1 MITFRSPDGARVT
14 VIQVTHTSDHS
25 DGQWYRVT
33 DRHGLY
39 AGQTRSVTGLADLG
53 INIKTLTEEHAP

>member
-1 MITFRSPDGARVT
+1 MITFRSPDGARVA

-33 DRHGLY
+33 DCRGLY
-39 AGQTRSVTGLADLG
+39 IGKTRSIAGLTDLG
-53 INIKTLTEEHAP
+53 IDIATLTESR